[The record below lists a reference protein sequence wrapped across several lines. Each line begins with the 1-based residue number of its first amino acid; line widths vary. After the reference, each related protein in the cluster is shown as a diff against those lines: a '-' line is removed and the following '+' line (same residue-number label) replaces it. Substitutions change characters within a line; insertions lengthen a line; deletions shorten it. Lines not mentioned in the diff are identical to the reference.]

1 MNFSEA
7 KLGSRVECFAL
18 VKRSEVRTS
27 AKGSQYLD
35 IDLADKSGDVNGKYW
50 DYQSGSTPDFPV
62 NSLVKVRGTMNEY
75 RGTRQLR
82 IEMIRPALKTDNV
95 NPADYVAAS
104 EYDGQAMFDEICN
117 IARHF
122 QDDDLRELVLAVY
135 NKYRKP
141 LLTHPAAIRL
151 HHAMRSGLLYHTL
164 SIIRMCQAAAKEYPS
179 IDEDLLIA
187 GAALHDIGK
196 LIEIE
201 ATPLGVPTQYST
213 EGNLLGHLVRGAMMV
228 REVGLE
234 IGTPEDKLLLIEHML
249 VSHHGKPEYG
259 AAVPPKFLEAIVLS
273 KMDELDATIYEVE
286 STIQNVGVG
295 EFSNA
300 VWALDNTRL
309 YNHGRKDV
317 GTEANLLDDMEKLD
331 N

>member
-7 KLGSRVECFAL
+7 KVGSRLECFAL
-18 VKRSEVRTS
+18 VKRAEVRTS

-35 IDLADKSGDVNGKYW
+35 IDLADKSGEVNGKYW
-50 DYQSGSTPDFPV
+50 DYQSGNTPDFPV
-62 NSLVKVRGTMNEY
+62 NSIVKVRGTMNEY
-75 RGTRQLR
+75 RGTKQFR
-82 IEMIRPALKTDNV
+82 IELIRPALKTDNV
-95 NPADYVAAS
+95 NPADYVAAA
-104 EYDGQAMFDEICN
+104 EYSGEAMYDEICN
-117 IARHF
+117 IARGF
-122 QDDDLRELVLAVY
+122 EDDDLRELVLGVY
-135 NKYRKP
+135 SKYRQP
-141 LLTHPAAIRL
+141 LLIHPAAIRL
-151 HHAMRSGLLYHTL
+151 HHAMRGGLLYHTL

-179 IDEDLLIA
+179 IDSDLLIA

-201 ATPLGVPTQYST
+201 ATPLGVPTQYTT

-228 REVGLE
+228 REVGLD
-234 IGTPEDKLLLIEHML
+234 IGTPEDKLLLIEHMM

-273 KMDELDATIYEVE
+273 KLDELDATMYEVE
-286 STIQNVGVG
+286 STIQNVGVD
-295 EFSNA
+295 EFSSA

-317 GTEANLLDDMEKLD
+317 STEANLMDEE
-331 N
+331 